1 MKPVGTFNKKELQ
14 KTNQKK
20 FTAEEVIKGIGMK
33 YILNGKAV
41 IIFVTVR
48 LIKKI
53 SLYKR
58 SYFPEPHTISK
69 NKIKAELNLSNYTTK
84 SEILIKD

>member
-1 MKPVGTFNKKELQ
+1 MKPVGTFYKKKLQ

-53 SLYKR
+53 S
-58 SYFPEPHTISK
+58 
-69 NKIKAELNLSNYTTK
+69 
-84 SEILIKD
+84 